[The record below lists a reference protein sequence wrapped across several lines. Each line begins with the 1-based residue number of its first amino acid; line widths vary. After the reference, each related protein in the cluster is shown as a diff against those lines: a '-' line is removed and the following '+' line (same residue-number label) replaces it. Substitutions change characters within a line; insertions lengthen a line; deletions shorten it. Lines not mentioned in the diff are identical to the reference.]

1 MTSNAGVRKSG
12 AGRHLLKSTIKCDCD
27 GLVERT
33 KEDLKKEK
41 KSSQGRFPDEEKKVG
56 FNKYVQ
62 VLICRQSSRG
72 PSARDLPHLHKD
84 DFFFGGAAP
93 NIRALACI
101 MNSGR
106 NDVGGAS
113 LLNIAQYIDI

>member
-12 AGRHLLKSTIKCDCD
+12 AGRHLLKSTIKCDCG

-41 KSSQGRFPDEEKKVG
+41 TPRDDSRTKKKSF

-84 DFFFGGAAP
+84 DFFFGGGSP
-93 NIRALACI
+93 KHTRVSMHNEQWSQRRWGVRL
-101 MNSGR
+101 S
-106 NDVGGAS
+106 
-113 LLNIAQYIDI
+113 